1 MGGACGQPLSVT
13 LLAMDGIVKRFGEVT
28 ALAGVDFRAERGE
41 IHGLLGENG
50 AGKTTLMNVLS
61 GLYRPDAGRILLDGQ
76 PAAIREPRDAVA
88 RGIAMVHQHVELVG
102 HFTALEN
109 IVLGREG
116 GGWRLRR
123 SALRGQVEALAA
135 RYGLTVPLDVPVARL
150 GVGVQQKVEILK
162 ALHRG
167 VEILILD
174 EPTTLLT
181 PQEVETL
188 FATLRALTRSGLLV
202 IFITHKIREAL
213 AVTDR
218 LTVMRRG
225 RVVATLPTAA
235 ADEGRLVE
243 LMIGERL
250 PRAADATMAAALG
263 LGGEEPALERHPTS
277 EPEATPLPAAGPAA
291 RPAAPTDAAVP
302 RLVLEGLT
310 VTDERHRPL
319 VEEVSLTVHPGEILG
334 VAGVAGNGQREL
346 AEAIVGLR
354 PARRGRI
361 LLDGSPI
368 EALPGR
374 ERLARGIAYIP
385 EDRLGDGILPTLS
398 VTDSLL
404 LGLHHLLFRGIRLDA
419 RRARALA
426 EEVIAEYRIV
436 CPDPAVRTATLSGGN
451 IQRVV
456 AGRAFRLAA
465 LTGHRLLVAMNP
477 ARGLDVPATRLI
489 HERLRE
495 VRARGG
501 AVLLCSEDLD
511 ELMTLADR
519 IAVLRAG
526 RLAGLFPR
534 AAYDPYAIGAAM
546 VGAAAAAAG

>member
-1 MGGACGQPLSVT
+1 MDKACGQPLSVP
-13 LLAMDGIVKRFGEVT
+13 LLAMEGVVKRFGEVT

-88 RGIAMVHQHVELVG
+88 CGIAMVHQHVELVG

-135 RYGLTVPLDVPVARL
+135 RYGLAVPLDVPVARL

-162 ALHRG
+162 ALYRG
-167 VEILILD
+167 VAILILD

-188 FATLRALTRSGLLV
+188 FATLRALTRGGLLV

-225 RVVATLPTAA
+225 RVIATLPTAA

-250 PRAADATMAAALG
+250 PRAADATVAAALG
-263 LGGEEPALERHPTS
+263 LAGEEPASERHPTAA
-277 EPEATPLPAAGPAA
+277 PGAPPMPAAGPAA
-291 RPAAPTDAAVP
+291 PPTAPRDASVP

-310 VTDERHRPL
+310 VTDERNRPL
-319 VEEVSLTVHPGEILG
+319 VEGVSLTVHPGEILG

-346 AEAIVGLR
+346 VEAIVGLR
-354 PARRGRI
+354 SVRRGRI
-361 LLDGSPI
+361 LLDSRPI
-368 EALPGR
+368 QALPVR

-385 EDRLGDGILPTLS
+385 EDRLADGILPTLS

-419 RRARALA
+419 HRARALA

-526 RLAGLFPR
+526 RLAGLVPR

>member
-1 MGGACGQPLSVT
+1 MGGACGQPLSVP

-116 GGWRLRR
+116 GRWRLRR

-135 RYGLTVPLDVPVARL
+135 RYGLAVPLDVPVARL

-162 ALHRG
+162 ALYRG

-188 FATLRALTRSGLLV
+188 FATLRALTHSGLLV

-250 PRAADATMAAALG
+250 PRAADATVAAALG
-263 LGGEEPALERHPTS
+263 LGGEEPPLERHPAS
-277 EPEATPLPAAGPAA
+277 GPEATPVPAAGPAA

-346 AEAIVGLR
+346 VEAIVGLR
-354 PARRGRI
+354 PVRRGRI
-361 LLDGSPI
+361 LLDGNPI

-404 LGLHHLLFRGIRLDA
+404 LGLHHLLVRGIRLDA

-526 RLAGLFPR
+526 RLAGLFPQ

-546 VGAAAAAAG
+546 VGAAAPG

>member
-1 MGGACGQPLSVT
+1 MP
-13 LLAMDGIVKRFGEVT
+13 LLAMEGIVKRFGEVT

-88 RGIAMVHQHVELVG
+88 RGVAMVHQHVELVG

-135 RYGLTVPLDVPVARL
+135 RYGLAVPLDVPVARL

-162 ALHRG
+162 ALYRG

-188 FATLRALTRSGLLV
+188 FATLGALTRGGLLV

-250 PRAADATMAAALG
+250 PRAADATVAAALG
-263 LGGEEPALERHPTS
+263 LAGEEPAPERHPAPAPAPAPAPPAAPGPTTPPPSGAATS
-277 EPEATPLPAAGPAA
+277 RAGPAGA
-291 RPAAPTDAAVP
+291 TVP
-302 RLVLEGLT
+302 RLALEGLT
-310 VTDERHRPL
+310 VGDERGRAM
-319 VEEVSLTVHPGEILG
+319 VEDVSLVVHAGEIVG

-346 AEAIVGLR
+346 VEAIVGLR

-404 LGLHHLLFRGIRLDA
+404 LGLHHLPFRGVRLDA

-526 RLAGLFPR
+526 RLAGLFTR
-534 AAYDPYAIGAAM
+534 DAYDPYAIGAAM
-546 VGAAAAAAG
+546 VGAAGAAGG